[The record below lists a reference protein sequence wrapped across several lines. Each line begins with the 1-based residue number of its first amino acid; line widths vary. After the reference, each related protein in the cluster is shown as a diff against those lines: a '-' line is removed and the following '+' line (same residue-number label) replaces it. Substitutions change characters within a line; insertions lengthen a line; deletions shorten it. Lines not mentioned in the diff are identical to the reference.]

1 MSRAARL
8 AALAAALALAGCYT
22 IRYERRAAPEAGAPR
37 ERWHH
42 GVVGGLVDASGPVD
56 LAEACPDGWARV
68 ENEVTPFNWVG
79 QFLTGFGGL
88 WLANANLWAPSTVR
102 VTCARPAGAARALT
116 VVLLPLAP
124 LGEVDRA
131 AVALFTEA
139 LAGELRRRPGVSVM
153 ADSDVAALLGVEK
166 RRQMT
171 AGCSDAGC
179 LAELGGALGA
189 DRVLHGTVGR
199 VGGSLLVNL
208 SSLDAKKARSVASV
222 SERLK
227 GGGDEA
233 FLDALPAMVD
243 RLLAE
248 PAAPPARAPA
258 PKAVPAP
265 GAQPASV
272 PPARPAPPPPPGK

>member
-8 AALAAALALAGCYT
+8 IALATAAAALAGCYT
-22 IRYERRAAPEAGAPR
+22 IRYERRAAPEGGAPR
-37 ERWHH
+37 EQWHH
-42 GVVGGLVDASGPVD
+42 GLVGGLIDASGPLD
-56 LAEACPDGWARV
+56 LDKTCPDGYARV
-68 ENEVTPFNWVG
+68 ENEVTFFNWVG

-88 WLANANLWAPSTVR
+88 WVLNANLWAPSTVR
-102 VTCARPAGAARALT
+102 ITCARPAGAARTVT

-124 LGEVDRA
+124 IGDVDRA

-139 LAGELRRRPGVSVM
+139 LAGELRRRKGVSVM

-166 RRQMT
+166 RKQMT
-171 AGCSDAGC
+171 SGCSDAGC

-189 DRVLHGTVGR
+189 DRVIHGTVGR

-208 SSLDAKKARSVASV
+208 SSLDAKRARSVASV
-222 SERLK
+222 SERLR
-227 GGGDEA
+227 GADDEA

-248 PAAPPARAPA
+248 PAATPARAPA
-258 PKAVPAP
+258 PPKPPPAPAP
-265 GAQPASV
+265 G
-272 PPARPAPPPPPGK
+272 K

>member
-1 MSRAARL
+1 MSRAHRL
-8 AALAAALALAGCYT
+8 LALCAAAATLAGCYT

-37 ERWHH
+37 EQWHH
-42 GVVGGLVDASGPVD
+42 GLVGGLIDASGPLVLD
-56 LAEACPDGWARV
+56 QICPDGWARV

-88 WLANANLWAPSTVR
+88 WVLNANLWAPSTVR
-102 VTCARPAGAARALT
+102 VTCARPTGAARTVT
-116 VVLLPLAP
+116 VVLLPLAAI
-124 LGEVDRA
+124 GEVDKA

-166 RRQMT
+166 RKQMT

-189 DRVLHGTVGR
+189 DRVIHGTVGR

-208 SSLDAKKARSVASV
+208 ASLDARRARGVASV

-227 GGGDEA
+227 GGEDEA

-248 PAAPPARAPA
+248 PAAPP
-258 PKAVPAP
+258 
-265 GAQPASV
+265 
-272 PPARPAPPPPPGK
+272 RPAKAPPGPPPPPGK

>member
-1 MSRAARL
+1 MSRAARRL
-8 AALAAALALAGCYT
+8 ALPLLALTLAGCFT

-42 GVVGGLVDASGPVD
+42 GLVGGLIDASGPVELD
-56 LAEACPDGWARV
+56 QACPDGFARV
-68 ENEVTPFNWVG
+68 ENEVTFFNWVG
-79 QFLTGFGGL
+79 QVLTGAGGL
-88 WLANANLWAPSTVR
+88 WLANANVWAPSTVR
-102 VTCARPAGAARALT
+102 VTCARPSGASRTLT

-124 LGEVDRA
+124 VGDVDKA
-131 AVALFTEA
+131 TVTLFGEA
-139 LAGELRRRPGVSVM
+139 LAGELRRRPGVSVL
-153 ADSDVAALLGVEK
+153 ADSDVAALLGAEK
-166 RRQMT
+166 RRQVV

-189 DRVLHGTVGR
+189 DRVVHGTVGR

-208 SSLDAKKARSVASV
+208 ASLDARRARGVASV

-248 PAAPPARAPA
+248 APPAP
-258 PKAVPAP
+258 
-265 GAQPASV
+265 
-272 PPARPAPPPPPGK
+272 RPAPPAK

>member
-1 MSRAARL
+1 VSRPARL
-8 AALAAALALAGCYT
+8 VALAAAVALAGCYT

-37 ERWHH
+37 EQWHH
-42 GVVGGLVDASGPVD
+42 GLVGGLIDASGPLD
-56 LAEACPDGWARV
+56 LDRACPDGFARV
-68 ENEVTPFNWVG
+68 ENEVTFFNWVG

-88 WLANANLWAPSTVR
+88 WVLNANLWAPSTVR
-102 VTCARPAGAARALT
+102 VVCAQPAGAARTVT

-124 LGEVDRA
+124 IGDVDKA
-131 AVALFTEA
+131 TVANFTEA

-153 ADSDVAALLGVEK
+153 ADSDVAALLGAEK

-199 VGGSLLVNL
+199 VGSSLLVNL
-208 SSLDAKKARSVASV
+208 SALDAKKARGVASV
-222 SERLK
+222 SERFK
-227 GGGDEA
+227 GGDDEA

-243 RLLAE
+243 RLLA
-248 PAAPPARAPA
+248 APA
-258 PKAVPAP
+258 
-265 GAQPASV
+265 G
-272 PPARPAPPPPPGK
+272 PARPPGPPPPPPAK